1 MRKLEE
7 QVQMNEY
14 IANDKL
20 PSEFGI
26 LKEEVEMLQRLA
38 DGPPLTQENVEELRN
53 EVLTE
58 RYISIFLLIQVIILI

>member
-1 MRKLEE
+1 MQKLEE

-20 PSEFGI
+20 PSEFDI

-38 DGPPLTQENVEELRN
+38 DGPPLTQGRVEELRD
-53 EVLTE
+53 EV
-58 RYISIFLLIQVIILI
+58 I